1 MKQAIAGLAPPEL
14 GEATSMVVWPTIG
27 ATRAGRLVG
36 QLSAIG
42 SDSGRFF
49 TAGKA
54 MAVLCIPLALAV
66 FVWNLLPFVMRRYRL
81 TNKRVVVHRGYSGV
95 EERAVGLDAFDGI
108 DIIRLPGQ
116 EWLRSGEVAFQL
128 AGQEVFRLSGVSRPE
143 AFREVC
149 LKARKAYV
157 SVREVLQQQA
167 AQPVQ

>member
-49 TAGKA
+49 TVGKL
-54 MAVLCIPLALAV
+54 MAVACIPLALAA
-66 FVWNLLPFVMRRYRL
+66 FVWNLLPYVMRRYRL
-81 TNKRVVVHRGYSGV
+81 TNRRIVVHRGYSGT
-95 EERAVGLDAFDGI
+95 EERALDLDAFDEMEI
-108 DIIRLPGQ
+108 VRLPGQ
-116 EWLRSGEVAFQL
+116 EWLRSGEVVFQL

-143 AFREVC
+143 TFRQVC
-149 LKARKAYV
+149 LKAREAYV
-157 SVREVLQQQA
+157 SVREVLEQQA
-167 AQPVQ
+167 P